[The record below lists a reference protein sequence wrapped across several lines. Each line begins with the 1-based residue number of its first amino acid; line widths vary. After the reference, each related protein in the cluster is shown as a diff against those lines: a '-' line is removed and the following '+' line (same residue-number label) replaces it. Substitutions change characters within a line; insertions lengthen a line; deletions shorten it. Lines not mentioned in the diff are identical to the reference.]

1 MLYIYLLF
9 LITTILTFLISGIK
23 FTLFTVIVLILC
35 SWRPIK
41 KYIEFIRLR
50 EVLVLNHMTSIL
62 KKKND
67 SEQLIL
73 NNRLGKFTFDKI
85 PDNKK
90 KQNRTKRNKKQ
101 KTKIKN
107 KIKKY

>member
-41 KYIEFIRLR
+41 KYFEIIHKKEAY
-50 EVLVLNHMTSIL
+50 VLNHMASIL

-67 SEQLIL
+67 SEQLIII
-73 NNRLGKFTFDKI
+73 NRLGTFTFNKI

-90 KQNRTKRNKKQ
+90 KQNKTKKNKKQ
-101 KTKIKN
+101 KTK
-107 KIKKY
+107 KIK